1 MTAPSTATD
10 LVGIDVLDAVEL
22 SEICCYVADWVRA
35 APRSVR
41 ASLVRHGASTDA
53 PAVLLEALDR
63 FAEDLLR
70 LPGARPRADAPE
82 PLSGAEAAELALV
95 LLYVAY
101 RGWPEDP
108 HHAACLV
115 EDCRGWAARLARIAK
130 GTP

>member
-1 MTAPSTATD
+1 MSATAATD

-35 APRSVR
+35 APGSVR
-41 ASLVRHGASTDA
+41 ASLVRHGASADA
-53 PAVLLEALDR
+53 PAILLESLDR

-70 LPGARPRADAPE
+70 LPGARPRAEAPE
-82 PLSGAEAAELALV
+82 PLSGAEAAELAEL

-108 HHAACLV
+108 HRAACLV
-115 EDCRGWAARLARIAK
+115 ADCRGWAARLARIAK
-130 GTP
+130 GAP

>member
-1 MTAPSTATD
+1 MTATNATD

-22 SEICCYVADWVRA
+22 SEICTYVADWVRA

-41 ASLVRHGASTDA
+41 ASLVRHGASPDA
-53 PAVLLEALDR
+53 PTVLVCSLER

-70 LPGARPRADAPE
+70 LPGARPRAEAPE
-82 PLSGAEAAELALV
+82 PLSATEAEELGLV

-115 EDCRGWAARLARIAK
+115 EDCRGWAARLARITKAAS
-130 GTP
+130 

>member
-1 MTAPSTATD
+1 MSATETD

-22 SEICCYVADWVRA
+22 SEICTYVADWVRA

-41 ASLVRHGASTDA
+41 ASLVRHGASPDA
-53 PAVLLEALDR
+53 PAVLLEALER
-63 FAEDLLR
+63 FAEELLR
-70 LPGARPRADAPE
+70 LPGARPRAKAPD
-82 PLSGAEAAELALV
+82 PLSAAEATELALV

-101 RGWPEDP
+101 RGWPTDP

-130 GTP
+130 AAS